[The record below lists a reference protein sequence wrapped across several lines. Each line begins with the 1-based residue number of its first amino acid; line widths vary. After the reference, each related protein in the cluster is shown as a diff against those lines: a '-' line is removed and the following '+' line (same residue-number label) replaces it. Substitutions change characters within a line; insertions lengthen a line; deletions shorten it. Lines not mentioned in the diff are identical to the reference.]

1 MCFYFLFF
9 YFFIFLGKTNK
20 CVGGKP
26 ASTYDYFSFW
36 GRSFLKNPNLW
47 ATKNEK
53 LLSLTNLW
61 FRYTTLGFARWKS
74 LIHSSVFLPPTPELI
89 LTSPTRLLTRL
100 TEHAPPL
107 LVVHTLL
114 VWLDVV
120 KIVLEIDP
128 PHCMIGWQHLGL
140 PLFSLS
146 FTTRYI
152 KSCNKKFIENCG
164 PNIFPIYIIE
174 NE

>member
-1 MCFYFLFF
+1 M
-9 YFFIFLGKTNK
+9 
-20 CVGGKP
+20 GGKP

-61 FRYTTLGFARWKS
+61 FRYITLGFARWKS
-74 LIHSSVFLPPTPELI
+74 LIHSSVSWPPTPELI

-114 VWLDVV
+114 YYLLNSKIIKPIVWLDVV
-120 KIVLEIDP
+120 KIVQEIDP
-128 PHCMIGWQHLGL
+128 PHCMIGWQHIGL

-146 FTTRYI
+146 LITRYMENCD
-152 KSCNKKFIENCG
+152 KNFIENCG
-164 PNIFPIYIIE
+164 PNIFPIYIIK